1 MGKKTPKPPAPIDY
15 AAAATAQGE
24 ANKTASLLGSYLS
37 NPNVTNPYGSS
48 RTTWGVALDSN
59 GKPILDEK
67 GNPQVQA
74 NVVQTLQGAGY
85 TDASGNKIAS
95 TGAALAEENRQK
107 VEAQLSGLAS
117 TGADVAAKSLS
128 NPFQYGVN
136 YTGPKLE
143 TEGPKGGAINYG
155 PAADAYG
162 LSGSINANDYRA
174 AGINADDYGR
184 AASINA
190 GAYNAAGI
198 DANAYGQAGG
208 INAGAYGQAAGIN
221 AGDYGQAMGRLD
233 LSNVARMP
241 VNAGMTGQNAILS
254 RLAPQ
259 IQQSEAATA
268 QRLANQGITL
278 GGEAY
283 RNAMRNQGQQ
293 FNDLYTQAAL
303 QGINLDI
310 GANQQ
315 GYGQALSSAGLYNQ
329 AINQNFAQG
338 ATAREMQN
346 QAIAQNYGQGL
357 SAQQLANQA
366 IGQNFGQ
373 GLAAQ
378 QLANQAAGQNF
389 GQGLSAQEL
398 ANAAIGQNFG
408 QGVTAQQLTN
418 AAAAQNFGQG
428 LSAQQLTNAAI
439 DQNYGRAATS
449 SGLQNAAQT
458 LDYNQRLTS
467 SRFGNESKANDL
479 AMQLGLYNQP
489 LNAVNALMASSQ
501 IQNPVFGA
509 YSGSNVAA
517 APVFEGVRATGADAN
532 ANYATRV
539 GAYNAGMGAIGA
551 IGGAATTAAAAAASD
566 IRLKSKIVRV
576 GTHPLGI
583 GIYEYDIDGRRERGV
598 IAQEVER
605 VLPSAVIEHPD
616 GYKMVDY
623 GAL

>member
-128 NPFQYGVN
+128 NPFQYGVG
-136 YTGPKLE
+136 YTGPKLQ
-143 TEGPKGGAINYG
+143 TEGPTGGAINYG

-162 LSGSINANDYRA
+162 LAGSINANDYRA
-174 AGINADDYGR
+174 AGID
-184 AASINA
+184 
-190 GAYNAAGI
+190 
-198 DANAYGQAGG
+198 
-208 INAGAYGQAAGIN
+208 AGAYGQAAGIDPN
-221 AGDYGQAMGRLD
+221 AYGQAMGQLD

-254 RLAPQ
+254 RLTPQ
-259 IQQSEAATA
+259 IQQVEAATA
-268 QRLANQGITL
+268 QRLANQGITP
-278 GGEAY
+278 GSEAY
-283 RNAMRNQGQQ
+283 RNAMRDQGQQ
-293 FNDLYTQAAL
+293 ANDLYTQAAL

-329 AINQNFAQG
+329 AI
-338 ATAREMQN
+338 
-346 QAIAQNYGQGL
+346 
-357 SAQQLANQA
+357 
-366 IGQNFGQ
+366 GQNFGQ
-373 GLAAQ
+373 GATARGMQ
-378 QLANQAAGQNF
+378 NQA
-389 GQGLSAQEL
+389 
-398 ANAAIGQNFG
+398 IG
-408 QGVTAQQLTN
+408 
-418 AAAAQNFGQG
+418 QNFGQG
-428 LSAQQLTNAAI
+428 LSAQQLTNAAAGQNFGQGLSAQQLANAAI
-439 DQNYGRAATS
+439 AQNYGQGATS

-467 SRFGNESKANDL
+467 SRFGNEAKANDL

-532 ANYATRV
+532 ANYAQRV
-539 GAYNAGMGAIGA
+539 GTYNAGIGA
-551 IGGAATTAAAAAASD
+551 LGQIGGLAAQAAISD

-576 GTHPLGI
+576 DTHPLGI